1 MSQEFEFEEAEVVDL
16 AETWMCLYGINVNL
30 QRAIPM
36 VSDGLKPI
44 WRRILYAIYKY
55 YRNAREVKIATAV
68 GDVLKFSPHGDL
80 GLKDIFAGLAQPF
93 SNNIPLLDAH
103 GNCGTATAGKD
114 AAAPRYWGVSLSEL
128 ALDVYFDEFDGKVN
142 MIQNYDNTLLEP
154 FSLPCKFPM
163 ILLNG
168 TSGIG
173 YTLSSDIH
181 PYNLCEV
188 ADATIKL
195 LKNPSSKV
203 NLIPDLP
210 TGCDIIVKDPETFV
224 MQSSFEL
231 DNVNYVITIKN
242 TPYKRYLNDIDVEL
256 RKIQDSQNPI
266 SEIISADDE
275 SDLIEGKLRYVIR
288 CKPCNLYNVIN
299 TLFKRVP
306 GFRSTIS
313 ARNML
318 VVVADSA
325 MNMKNQHYNIRQIL
339 CAWIAN
345 RLPEKRSWYLRELV
359 AKTSDCNML
368 EGKAFMLSHENIEKT
383 VKIFRNAKNRAEIIP
398 ALVQGFEGKVTSSQA
413 NYMADVK
420 LYNLTIEEYEKT
432 LKQIEKINEEIATIR
447 EIVNDPEKVKQ
458 VVIDEIKS
466 IKAKYGTPR
475 KSKIL
480 NNGDNVSSV
489 NIGVVQIRV
498 DGTVV
503 FAETENPEHLSS
515 DITAISGEDV
525 CLIDQYG
532 QFLWINTTKVT
543 HDKPVT
549 LTSIGKTTMGR
560 CISAVS
566 NMENDIVLLTNL
578 GRIKYMPINRIPS
591 NASKKP
597 LIPDLENGEEI
608 ITVLEVYDD
617 SYDILV
623 YTNDG
628 YGKRIPI
635 TSLNKVNSV
644 EAKGQLIMVSNDEH
658 PVSGMFVL
666 NASKPYI
673 LYVTRL
679 GKVRLN
685 LLKFLKSGKK
695 SAQLNS
701 IIKLSPQDDLVAAFG
716 VEKEQTVV
724 LNHADGRVSTIN
736 IDSLE
741 PVTMSTPPV
750 RLKHVPAVKVIRAT
764 IS

>member
-1 MSQEFEFEEAEVVDL
+1 MNYENEMQEIEL
-16 AETWMCLYGINVNL
+16 APVATSYMAQYGINVNL

-55 YRNAREVKIATAV
+55 YRNAHEVKVATAV

-93 SNNIPLLDAH
+93 SNNVPLLIAH
-103 GNCGTATAGKD
+103 GNCGTETAGKD
-114 AAAPRYWGVSLSEL
+114 AAAARYWGVSLSPL
-128 ALDVYFDEFDGKVN
+128 VLDVYFDEFDGKVN
-142 MIQNYDNTLLEP
+142 MIPNYDNTLMEP
-154 FSLPCKFPM
+154 FTLPCKFPM

-181 PYNLCEV
+181 PYNLGEV

-195 LKNPSSKV
+195 LKNPSAKV
-203 NLIPDLP
+203 NLIPDSP
-210 TGCDIIVKDPETFV
+210 TGCDIIVKDAETFI

-242 TPYKRYLNDIDVEL
+242 TPYKRYLNDIDADL
-256 RKIQDSQNPI
+256 RKIQDSAVPI
-266 SEIISADDE
+266 PEILSADDE
-275 SDLIEGKLRYVIR
+275 SDLIAGKVRYVIR

-306 GFRSTIS
+306 GFRATIS

-318 VVVADSA
+318 VVVSDSA
-325 MNMKNQHYNIRQIL
+325 MNMRNQHFNIRQIL

-345 RLPEKRSWYLRELV
+345 RLPEKRAWYLRELV
-359 AKTSDCNML
+359 SKTTDYNML
-368 EGKAFMLSHENIEKT
+368 EGKAFMLSKENIEKT
-383 VKIFRNAKNRAEIIP
+383 VKIFRNAKTRADIIP
-398 ALVQGFEGKVTSSQA
+398 ALVDGYKGKVTSSQA
-413 NYMADVK
+413 NYMAEVRM
-420 LYNLTIEEYEKT
+420 YNLTIEEYNKT
-432 LKQIEKINEEIATIR
+432 LKQMDKIKEEIDSIR
-447 EIVNDPEKVKQ
+447 DIVNDPEKVKETI
-458 VVIDEIKS
+458 IDDIKT
-466 IKAKYGTPR
+466 IKAKYNFPR
-475 KSKIL
+475 RSKIL
-480 NNGDNVSSV
+480 NIGKNESV
-489 NIGVVQIRV
+489 NIGVVQIRL
-498 DGTVV
+498 DGAVV
-503 FAETENPEHLSS
+503 FAETENPEHLAS
-515 DITAISGEDV
+515 DVTAISGEDV
-525 CLIDQYG
+525 CLIDDKG
-532 QFLWINTTKVT
+532 QFLWINTNNVA

-560 CISAVS
+560 CVSAVS
-566 NMENDIVLLTNL
+566 NMENDIVLLTNY
-578 GRIKYMPINRIPS
+578 GRVKYMPINRIPS

-597 LIPDLENGEEI
+597 LIPDMENGEEI
-608 ITVLEVYDD
+608 INVLEIHDD
-617 SYDILV
+617 SQDILI

-628 YGKRIPI
+628 YGKRIPV
-635 TSLNKVNSV
+635 TSLNKVLSV
-644 EAKGQLIMVSNDEH
+644 DAKGQIIMPDIDEH

-666 NASKPYI
+666 NANKPFI

-685 LLKFLKSGKK
+685 QLKFLTAGKK
-695 SAQLNS
+695 FAGLKP
-701 IIKLSPQDDLVAAFG
+701 IIKLSPQDDLVAVFC

-724 LNHADGRVSTIN
+724 LNHADSRITSIN
-736 IDSLE
+736 INSLE
-741 PVTMSTPPV
+741 PTTMSTPPN
-750 RLKHVPAVKVIRAT
+750 RPKHVPAVKVIRAT